1 MYRHL
6 LLPIERGGASAEALG
21 HVTEL
26 ARTIGARITFLW
38 MLPSGGEPS
47 LPAQADEDRAN
58 EVLTIAEAA
67 ALAQGVACSC
77 AKTGGSSRRDI
88 ILNEARQHGCDLICL
103 TAASPDASAL
113 QALDMTLGGDI
124 AVLVCP
130 VDARPTVARSIG
142 ALFDDYHAI
151 NDELNAWSTM
161 SGIACGESRRPGTAP
176 MRESV
181 ARLCE
186 LQRQRL
192 RPKQHGSLY
201 PRLRERT
208 SVIDAELDEL
218 EFRHRRDDEL
228 LGELARIVGQD
239 DRSAPTDQTIEQA
252 LAAYA
257 KSVWEWMGRE
267 QGVVLP
273 AARRYL
279 SDADWTAIDTEFNAT
294 GPVGRPVKQ
303 I

>member
-1 MYRHL
+1 VYRHL
-6 LLPIERGGASAEALG
+6 LFPVERGGASAEALG

-38 MLPSGGEPS
+38 MSPSSGQAS
-47 LPAQADEDRAN
+47 LRSSAGEDRAS
-58 EVLTIAEAA
+58 EVLTITEAA

-77 AKTGGSSRRDI
+77 TRASGPSRRDI

-103 TAASPDASAL
+103 PAAGPDASAL
-113 QALDMTLGGDI
+113 HGPGMTFEGES

-142 ALFDDYHAI
+142 ALFEDYHAI
-151 NDELNAWSTM
+151 NDELNAWPTLPD
-161 SGIACGESRRPGTAP
+161 IARGESGRPITAP

-186 LQRQRL
+186 LQTQRL

-218 EFRHRRDDEL
+218 EFRHRRDDEM
-228 LGELARIVGQD
+228 LGELVRIVGQD
-239 DRSAPTDQTIEQA
+239 NRSAPTDQTFEQA

-279 SDADWTAIDTEFNAT
+279 SDADWTAIDTEFNAA
-294 GPVGRPVKQ
+294 GPVGRPVKH

>member
-6 LLPIERGGASAEALG
+6 LLPVERSGASAEALG

-26 ARTIGARITFLW
+26 ARAIGARITFLS
-38 MLPSGGEPS
+38 MLPYGDEVSP
-47 LPAQADEDRAN
+47 PAHAGEDRAS
-58 EVLTIAEAA
+58 EVLTISEAA

-77 AKTGGSSRRDI
+77 AMASGPSRRES
-88 ILNEARQHGCDLICL
+88 ILIEARRHGCDLICL
-103 TAASPDASAL
+103 AAPGPDASAIHGE
-113 QALDMTLGGDI
+113 AGGSGLTFGGEI

-130 VDARPTVARSIG
+130 VDERSTVARSIG

-151 NDELNAWSTM
+151 NDELNAWPPL
-161 SGIACGESRRPGTAP
+161 GDGRQPVTAP

-181 ARLCE
+181 ARLRE
-186 LQRQRL
+186 LQTQRL

-208 SVIDAELDEL
+208 SVVDAELDEL

-228 LGELARIVGQD
+228 LGELAQIVGQD
-239 DRSAPTDQTIEQA
+239 DRSAPTNQPLDQAIAT
-252 LAAYA
+252 YV

-279 SDADWTAIDTEFNAT
+279 SDADWTAIDAEFNAT
-294 GPVGRPVKQ
+294 VPVSRPVKH